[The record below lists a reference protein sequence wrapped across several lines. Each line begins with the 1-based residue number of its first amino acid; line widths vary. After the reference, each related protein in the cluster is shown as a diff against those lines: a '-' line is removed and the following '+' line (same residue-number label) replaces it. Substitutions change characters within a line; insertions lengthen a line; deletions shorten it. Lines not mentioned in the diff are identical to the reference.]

1 MCAKACL
8 RVDLESILDHFE
20 FKMYQSKRKKNK
32 FCNVSEQEN
41 FFFLQCYQKR
51 FYNISEKISQCIRA
65 NFIMYQSKF
74 YNVSE
79 QVKKNFRMY
88 QSKLNFLRCIK
99 INKISKDVSEQF
111 EILKYIIAYLNF

>member
-1 MCAKACL
+1 
-8 RVDLESILDHFE
+8 
-20 FKMYQSKRKKNK
+20 MYQSKKN
-32 FCNVSEQEN
+32 N
-41 FFFLQCYQKR
+41 FFLQCYQKK
-51 FYNISEKISQCIRA
+51 FYNASEKISQCIRA

-99 INKISKDVSEQF
+99 VNKISKDVSEQVR
-111 EILKYIIAYLNF
+111 ILKCIRAYLKFLKQIRAYVKK